1 MRNEEHRLTG
11 EKKEA
16 EKAVSMQ
23 SSLRFPRN
31 RGHLWSER
39 ACVERSG
46 WAAAG
51 GDPLSCPPLAPLPLQ
66 PCGGDVASEQLGK
79 QLSVLT
85 GEPVAA
91 QNSVLSLPDRK
102 LTAGEEDF

>member
-16 EKAVSMQ
+16 EKATSAQ
-23 SSLRFPRN
+23 SSLCFPRN
-31 RGHLWSER
+31 RGHPRSER
-39 ACVERSG
+39 ACVGHSG

-51 GDPLSCPPLAPLPLQ
+51 GDPLSCPLLPPVR

-91 QNSVLSLPDRK
+91 QDSILALPDRK
-102 LTAGEEDF
+102 LTAGEGDF